1 MSKSSAKGSE
11 SPLRDRMKDVEQ
23 QLEKRIRER
32 ERLASEMAALTDPAR
47 QAFLNSLGNQAQL
60 TDGAKRMRTFLQ
72 ERKPAPLAKPAG
84 GFDPLPASPKTTI
97 FRASIDL
104 RVRRCSI
111 SGLTSCGKIADDE
124 SKHWFVDG
132 KSGEMQGNSVAVQRS
147 KLRVHARM
155 WLLSKLAPK
164 RFA

>member
-1 MSKSSAKGSE
+1 M
-11 SPLRDRMKDVEQ
+11 
-23 QLEKRIRER
+23 
-32 ERLASEMAALTDPAR
+32 
-47 QAFLNSLGNQAQL
+47 
-60 TDGAKRMRTFLQ
+60 
-72 ERKPAPLAKPAG
+72 
-84 GFDPLPASPKTTI
+84 
-97 FRASIDL
+97 
-104 RVRRCSI
+104 RRCSI

-164 RFA
+164 RFGNSPTPDDAASGEETIDTITRTIVDPPARSKEPYALVGAPTARLSAPDGKSRPIGLCADWLS